1 MAIDYGNLKQSLRN
15 LQVQHRHLL
24 ELPPEYPSF
33 IQEGMAESVIQRFET
48 CYDTLWKITRRYL
61 SEALGIAEIPNSP
74 KPIFRLADEN
84 QLLASGYEQW
94 ETYVET
100 RISTSHDYSQEKAAE
115 AIRIMPDFI
124 DDAIRLYTAMTREP
138 WE

>member
-1 MAIDYGNLKQSLRN
+1 MAIDYGNLKQSLSN

-24 ELPPEYPSF
+24 ELPTEYPSF
-33 IQEGMAESVIQRFET
+33 IHEGMAESVIQRFET

-61 SEALGIAEIPNSP
+61 AEVFGIAEIPNSP
-74 KPIFRLADEN
+74 KPIFRIADQN

-94 ETYVET
+94 EIYVET
-100 RISTSHDYSQEKAAE
+100 RISTSHDYSQKKAAE

-124 DDAIRLYTAMTREP
+124 DDAIRLYTAMTGEP
-138 WE
+138 WQ